1 MKKRI
6 TFVVIAFVMVLSA
19 ISIVFAAEYQHTDE
33 YTRRNRYPDL
43 TWTTYDL
50 TGKPKQHYHYAL
62 REIIQATSIG
72 VMKGYPKEEGDPDV
86 FGADT
91 RGMFKPDEPIIR
103 CEFIKMLVSLATNK
117 NFDFGSTD
125 SEYKD
130 WYGPYVTIAEM
141 QGLIEKNEYTVEEL
155 QEPITRIEMILMLA
169 KTQIYMKGIPQVQI
183 GTLKYTD
190 LNKLTQDEKD
200 LVLHAAHYDLLEGM
214 KDGTETLLRP
224 NQYLTRGEAAAAL
237 MRIY

>member
-6 TFVVIAFVMVLSA
+6 TFVVIATIMLISA
-19 ISIVFAAEYQHTDE
+19 LSIVFAAEYKYEDE
-33 YTRRNRYPDL
+33 YTRGNRYPDL

-62 REIIQATSIG
+62 REIIQATNIG
-72 VMKGYPKEEGDPDV
+72 VMEGYPD
-86 FGADT
+86 
-91 RGMFKPDEPIIR
+91 GMFKPDEPIIR
-103 CEFIKMLVSLATNK
+103 CEFIKMLVTLATNR

-125 SEYKD
+125 SEYKE
-130 WYGPYVTIAEM
+130 WYGAYVTIAEM
-141 QGLIEKNEYTVEEL
+141 QGLIEKNQYTVEEL
-155 QEPITRIEMILMLA
+155 EEPITRIEMILMLA
-169 KTQIYMKGIPQVQI
+169 KTQIYMKGIPQTQI

-190 LNKLTQDEKD
+190 LNKLSQDERD
-200 LVLHAAHYDLLEGM
+200 LVRHAADYDLLEGM

>member
-6 TFVVIAFVMVLSA
+6 TFVLIASIMMISA
-19 ISIVFAAEYQHTDE
+19 LGTIFAAEYKYEDE
-33 YTRRNRYPDL
+33 YTRGNRYPDL

-50 TGKPKQHYHYAL
+50 TGKPKQHYHFAL

-72 VMKGYPKEEGDPDV
+72 VMEGYPKEPGDPDV
-86 FGADT
+86 FGPDT
-91 RGMFKPDEPIIR
+91 KGMFKPDEPIIR
-103 CEFIKMLVSLATNK
+103 CEFIKMLVTLATNR

-125 SEYKD
+125 SEYKE
-130 WYGPYVTIAEM
+130 WYGAYVTIAEM
-141 QGLIEKNEYTVEEL
+141 QGLIEKNQYTIEEL
-155 QEPITRIEMILMLA
+155 EEPITRIEMILMLA
-169 KTQIYMKGIPQVQI
+169 KTQIYMKGIPQTQI

-190 LNKLTQDEKD
+190 LNKLSQDEKD
-200 LVLHAAHYDLLEGM
+200 LVLHAADYDLLEGM

-224 NQYLTRGEAAAAL
+224 SQYLTRGEAAAAL

>member
-1 MKKRI
+1 MKKK
-6 TFVVIAFVMVLSA
+6 IALISMTLA
-19 ISIVFAAEYQHTDE
+19 ILVCALNVAFAAEYGEEDE
-33 YTRRNRYPDL
+33 YTRNYKYPDL
-43 TWTTYDL
+43 TWKTYDMM
-50 TGKPKQHYHYAL
+50 GKETQHYHYAL
-62 REIIQATSIG
+62 REIIQATNIG
-72 VMKGYPKEEGDPDV
+72 VMEGYPDGN
-86 FGADT
+86 
-91 RGMFKPDEPIIR
+91 FKPDEPIIR

-141 QGLIEKNEYTVEEL
+141 QGLIGKNEYTVEEL

-169 KTQIYMKGIPQVQI
+169 KTQIYMKGIPQTQI

-200 LVLHAAHYDLLEGM
+200 LVLHAADYDLLEGM
-214 KDGTETLLRP
+214 KDGTETLLYP
-224 NQYLTRGEAAAAL
+224 NKYLTRGEAAAAL

>member
-1 MKKRI
+1 MKKKA
-6 TFVVIAFVMVLSA
+6 TFVLIASVMLISA
-19 ISIVFAAEYQHTDE
+19 LNTIFAAEYRYEDE
-33 YTRRNRYPDL
+33 YTRGNRYPDL

-62 REIIQATSIG
+62 REIIQATNIG
-72 VMKGYPKEEGDPDV
+72 VMQGYPD
-86 FGADT
+86 
-91 RGMFKPDEPIIR
+91 GMFKPDEPIIR
-103 CEFIKMLVSLATNK
+103 CEFIKMLVSLATNR

-125 SEYKD
+125 SEYKE
-130 WYGPYVTIAEM
+130 WYGAYITIAEM
-141 QGLIEKNEYTVEEL
+141 QGLIEKNQYTIEEL
-155 QEPITRIEMILMLA
+155 EEPITRIEMILMLA
-169 KTQIYMKGIPQVQI
+169 KTQIYMKGIPQTQI

-190 LNKLTQDEKD
+190 LNRLSQDERD
-200 LVLHAAHYDLLEGM
+200 LVLHAADYDLLEGM

>member
-1 MKKRI
+1 MKKKA
-6 TFVVIAFVMVLSA
+6 TFVLIASIMLISA
-19 ISIVFAAEYQHTDE
+19 LNTIFAAEYRYEDE
-33 YTRRNRYPDL
+33 YTRGNRYPDL

-62 REIIQATSIG
+62 REIIQATNIG
-72 VMKGYPKEEGDPDV
+72 VMQGYPD
-86 FGADT
+86 
-91 RGMFKPDEPIIR
+91 GMFKPDEPIIR
-103 CEFIKMLVSLATNK
+103 CEFIKMLVSLATNR

-125 SEYKD
+125 SEYKE
-130 WYGPYVTIAEM
+130 WYGAYITIAEM
-141 QGLIEKNEYTVEEL
+141 QGLIEKNQYTIEEL
-155 QEPITRIEMILMLA
+155 EEPITRIEMILMLA
-169 KTQIYMKGIPQVQI
+169 KTQIYMKGIPQTQI

-190 LNKLTQDEKD
+190 LNRLSQDERD
-200 LVLHAAHYDLLEGM
+200 LVLHAADYDLLEGM

>member
-1 MKKRI
+1 MKRK
-6 TFVVIAFVMVLSA
+6 VIFILLAFVMVFSTFGMLC
-19 ISIVFAAEYQHTDE
+19 AAEYQYKDE
-33 YTRRNRYPDL
+33 YTKANKYPDL
-43 TWTTYDL
+43 TWVTYDL
-50 TGKPKQHYHYAL
+50 TGKPKDHYHYAL
-62 REIIQATSIG
+62 REIIQATNIG
-72 VMKGYPKEEGDPDV
+72 VMEGYPDGY
-86 FGADT
+86 
-91 RGMFKPDEPIIR
+91 FKPDEPIIR

-169 KTQIYMKGIPQVQI
+169 KTQIYMKGIPQTQI

-190 LNKLTQDEKD
+190 LNKLTQDERD
-200 LVLHAAHYDLLEGM
+200 LVLHAADYDLLEGM
-214 KDGTETLLRP
+214 KDGTETLLYP
-224 NQYLTRGEAAAAL
+224 NKYLTRGEAAAAL